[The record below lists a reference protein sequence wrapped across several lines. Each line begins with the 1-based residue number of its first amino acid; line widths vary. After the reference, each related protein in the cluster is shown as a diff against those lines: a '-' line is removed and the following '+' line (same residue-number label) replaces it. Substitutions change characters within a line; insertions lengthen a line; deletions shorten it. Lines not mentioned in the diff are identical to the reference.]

1 MVSALN
7 DEINMTGLA
16 AGKKNIE
23 TVTVISIRNTVGVSA
38 SGRFNVKI
46 DGTKKRYEM
55 TCSGRVYTLV
65 VSLITDG

>member
-16 AGKKNIE
+16 GGQKNIE
-23 TVTVISIRNTVGVSA
+23 TVTVISIRNTVSVSA

-46 DGTKKRYEM
+46 DGTKKGYEM
-55 TCSGRVYTLV
+55 TCSGWVYSLV
-65 VSLITDG
+65 VSLITAG

>member
-23 TVTVISIRNTVGVSA
+23 TVTVISIRNTVGVR
-38 SGRFNVKI
+38 GKWEVQCK
-46 DGTKKRYEM
+46 D
-55 TCSGRVYTLV
+55 
-65 VSLITDG
+65 